1 MRFRELVRRFD
12 EQQSPMQ
19 APNNSPQQPQ
29 PPVPQPPI
37 KTVKKQVVPPE
48 KQMGQEPVP
57 PTAPLKEPEE
67 PIYATRENYDFVQKL
82 LIKELVARKI
92 FQPADQKTLLKQ
104 VEYVK
109 DAGRL
114 PLLRISNV
122 TAEQLTDVLVANGAE
137 LIPSLTEKQAVSSGQ
152 FTILSFKINTI
163 LYTFVMRGVKTS
175 IGGKDGIVLN
185 RKDLTPTKLGLAGD
199 YTSKQELIDATKNAL
214 TNKIQQPA
222 LLNGLIELVDIA
234 AAGGKGALTPES
246 LATMKPYL
254 VMVSQDFGEILAPI
268 VLAQENDQINFP
280 AGNEKL
286 IDVTVGNNRY
296 SVKAAG
302 GSGTSMNSLGD
313 LLDHYEQ
320 SMTDEGKKAMFKNSI
335 KIWKST
341 RQEGSVTDRI
351 CLAAN
356 LNKTP
361 EYISYANILGGDFDS
376 FESLKTLL
384 QSVVSELAY
393 SDFLKLVQ
401 PAMESG
407 KWSKKADGPVT
418 SVGMPDDGL
427 YYLGQTEKKPKAGVA
442 GKYSYDN
449 DPVNGAANIITYS
462 LGKGIEFMITR
473 GPNSQQYEDIMTD
486 MVKQL
491 NCWLGHVAISPEGS
505 LIVSTKPFS
514 QLKFKF
520 DYHAPSHI
528 AGNNRPGF
536 MIVRD

>member
-1 MRFRELVRRFD
+1 MRIIDLFTLTED
-12 EQQSPMQ
+12 EEENPQ
-19 APNNSPQQPQ
+19 AIVPTGTIPSGTQPQQP
-29 PPVPQPPI
+29 PSNKKPA
-37 KTVKKQVVPPE
+37 VKPTVPP
-48 KQMGQEPVP
+48 KSPA
-57 PTAPLKEPEE
+57 TAPAEEPEQSEE
-67 PIYATRENYDFVQKL
+67 PIYATRENYQFVQNL

-92 FQPADQKTLLKQ
+92 FQPADQRTLLKQ

-137 LIPSLTEKQAVSSGQ
+137 SVPSLTEKQAVSSGQ
-152 FTILSFKINTI
+152 FTILSFKANNI
-163 LYTFVMRGVKTS
+163 LYTFVMRGVKTN

-185 RKDLTPTKLGLAGD
+185 RKDLTPVKLGLAGD

-214 TNKIQQPA
+214 TNKIQNPA

-234 AAGGKGALTPES
+234 AAGGKGTLTPES

-268 VLAQENDQINFP
+268 VLAQENDKINFP

-286 IDVTVGNNRY
+286 IDVTVGSNRY

-320 SMTDEGKKAMFKNSI
+320 SMTDEGKKSMFQNSI

-361 EYISYANILGGDFDS
+361 EYVSYANSLGGDFKS
-376 FESLKTLL
+376 FGELKALL
-384 QSVVSELAY
+384 EPVVSKLDYAG
-393 SDFLKLVQ
+393 FLKLVK
-401 PAMESG
+401 PSMEIG
-407 KWSKKADGPVT
+407 NWTKKKDGPPT
-418 SVGMPDDGL
+418 AVGMPDDGL
-427 YYLGQTEKKPKAGVA
+427 YYLGQNDKKPKAGVA
-442 GKYSYDN
+442 GKYSYDH
-449 DPVNGAANIITYS
+449 DPIDGAANIITYS

-473 GPNSQQYEDIMTD
+473 GPNAQQYQDIMTD

>member
-1 MRFRELVRRFD
+1 MRIIDLFTLTED
-12 EQQSPMQ
+12 EEENPQ
-19 APNNSPQQPQ
+19 AIVPTGTIPSGTQPQQP
-29 PPVPQPPI
+29 PSNKKPA
-37 KTVKKQVVPPE
+37 VKPTVPP
-48 KQMGQEPVP
+48 KSPA
-57 PTAPLKEPEE
+57 TAPAEEPEQSEE
-67 PIYATRENYDFVQKL
+67 PIYATRENYQFVQNL

-92 FQPADQKTLLKQ
+92 FQPADQRTLLKQ

-122 TAEQLTDVLVANGAE
+122 TAEQLTDVLVSNGAE
-137 LIPSLTEKQAVSSGQ
+137 SVPSLTEKQAVSSGQ
-152 FTILSFKINTI
+152 FTILSSNANNI
-163 LYTFVMRGVKTS
+163 LYTFVMRGVKTN

-185 RKDLTPTKLGLAGD
+185 RKDLTPVKLGLAGD

-214 TNKIQQPA
+214 TNKIQNPA

-234 AAGGKGALTPES
+234 AAGGKGTLTPES

-268 VLAQENDQINFP
+268 VLAQENDKINFP

-286 IDVTVGNNRY
+286 IDVTVGSNRY

-320 SMTDEGKKAMFKNSI
+320 SMTDEGKKSMFQNSI

-361 EYISYANILGGDFDS
+361 EYVSYANSLGGDFKS
-376 FESLKTLL
+376 FGELKALL
-384 QSVVSELAY
+384 EPVVSKLDYAG
-393 SDFLKLVQ
+393 FLKLVK
-401 PAMESG
+401 PSMEIG
-407 KWSKKADGPVT
+407 NWTKKKDGPPT
-418 SVGMPDDGL
+418 AVGMPDDGL
-427 YYLGQTEKKPKAGVA
+427 YYLGQNDKKPKAGVA
-442 GKYSYDN
+442 GKYSYDH
-449 DPVNGAANIITYS
+449 DPVDGAANIITYS

-473 GPNSQQYEDIMTD
+473 GPNAQQYQDIMTD

>member
-1 MRFRELVRRFD
+1 MRIIDLFTLTED
-12 EQQSPMQ
+12 EEENPQ
-19 APNNSPQQPQ
+19 AIVPTGTIPSGTQPQQP
-29 PPVPQPPI
+29 PSNKKPA
-37 KTVKKQVVPPE
+37 VKPTVPP
-48 KQMGQEPVP
+48 KSPA
-57 PTAPLKEPEE
+57 TAPAKEPEQSEE
-67 PIYATRENYDFVQKL
+67 PIYATRENYQFVQNL

-122 TAEQLTDVLVANGAE
+122 TAEQLTDVLVSNGAE
-137 LIPSLTEKQAVSSGQ
+137 SVPSLTEKQAVSSGQ
-152 FTILSFKINTI
+152 FTILSFKANNI
-163 LYTFVMRGVKTS
+163 LYTFVMRGVKTN

-185 RKDLTPTKLGLAGD
+185 RKDLTPVKLGLAGD

-214 TNKIQQPA
+214 TNKIQNPA

-234 AAGGKGALTPES
+234 AAGGKGTLTPES

-268 VLAQENDQINFP
+268 VLAQENDKINFP

-286 IDVTVGNNRY
+286 IDVTVGSNRY

-320 SMTDEGKKAMFKNSI
+320 SMTDEGKKSMFQNSI

-361 EYISYANILGGDFDS
+361 EYVSYANSLGGDFKS
-376 FESLKTLL
+376 FGELKALL
-384 QSVVSELAY
+384 EPVVSKLDYAG
-393 SDFLKLVQ
+393 FLKLVK
-401 PAMESG
+401 PSMEIG
-407 KWSKKADGPVT
+407 NWTKKKDGPPT
-418 SVGMPDDGL
+418 AVGMPDDGL
-427 YYLGQTEKKPKAGVA
+427 YYLGQNDKKPKAGVA
-442 GKYSYDN
+442 GKYSYDH
-449 DPVNGAANIITYS
+449 DPVDGAANIITYS

-473 GPNSQQYEDIMTD
+473 GPNAQQYQDIMTD